1 MALVSVC
8 VCVANVVKVTRVQT
22 KISMSQVPPQPP
34 PPPPPSPQ
42 TADKQIDSVN
52 MSARL
57 LFKSFLAAERRYAN
71 ALHAA
76 KQTQSVH

>member
-1 MALVSVC
+1 MAFVCLSVC
-8 VCVANVVKVTRVQT
+8 VASVVKVTRVQT
-22 KISMSQVPPQPP
+22 RISMSKVSIFFFFL
-34 PPPPPSPQ
+34 SPQ

-57 LFKSFLAAERRYAN
+57 LFKSFWAAAEQRYAN
-71 ALHAA
+71 APHAA

>member
-22 KISMSQVPPQPP
+22 KISMSQVPP
-34 PPPPPSPQ
+34 PPPPSRQ